1 MEGCKGFRPGS
12 AVLAEAA
19 PECQRSPFAQK
30 GGEIPWSEW
39 SQSTAV
45 QGPHLC
51 PWLAWV
57 CRVKMLG
64 TRATSGKASTP
75 SGTVEHAAL
84 EPADRAI
91 CRFDCFAHARER
103 LQRLL
108 RVRMEQGPTG
118 CTRFVHRY
126 SNNIRTRLPGIW
138 SGGAAAGQQGTPE
151 TSCPTK
157 RDASSGQTFG
167 LLWAGPWRRFP
178 RFLGPISMHLRRRA
192 RRGDLSGCI
201 SLLITSSLS
210 RVSHQRN
217 LIPSQ

>member
-64 TRATSGKASTP
+64 TRATSGKAST
-75 SGTVEHAAL
+75 
-84 EPADRAI
+84 ADRAI

-138 SGGAAAGQQGTPE
+138 SGGAAVAQRNE
-151 TSCPTK
+151 
-157 RDASSGQTFG
+157 
-167 LLWAGPWRRFP
+167 
-178 RFLGPISMHLRRRA
+178 MHLRA
-192 RRGDLSGCI
+192 RRSGCFGLDPGAVSLAFSGLLACTCGEGPAGEI
-201 SLLITSSLS
+201 SPAAYRSLS
-210 RVSHQRN
+210 PQACLASPIN
-217 LIPSQ
+217 GT